1 MTTILICTVG
11 GSHQPIVTAIT
22 VEKPDHVYFICTD
35 RDPATNT
42 PGSNLQITG
51 KGCCIKARF
60 NDDAPNLPNIPTQAG
75 LNADQ
80 FSVYITSSDELD
92 QIYSDCNKAIK
103 DALSQF
109 PSAKIIADYTGGTKS
124 MCAGL
129 VMAAM
134 EYEDIEL
141 QLITGSRNNLVAV
154 NDGDQYRLFVNTKG
168 IQFERLIAP
177 YRQAWTRYAYSEAE
191 DGLKHTAVP
200 QDGELRAQY
209 TRFRDLSRAF
219 AEWDNFNHQ
228 TALEILQRYASVLGP
243 RPDFSC
249 YFDVATRLNND
260 NHNVREAAQLLDL
273 YRNAQR
279 RAAQGRYDDA
289 IARVYRLIEWTAQW
303 LLRTQCNIQTGDV
316 KEQDIPEGLTL
327 TKNHDSGQY
336 QAGLFAAW
344 QLVRFKTKGAA
355 AQFIVAQENNM
366 RNHIKVRNLSILAHG
381 FEPVRASDWQP
392 IHSWLEE
399 HFMPMLL
406 AETTRVNVK
415 ALPKQL
421 PAAYTL

>member
-1 MTTILICTVG
+1 
-11 GSHQPIVTAIT
+11 
-22 VEKPDHVYFICTD
+22 
-35 RDPATNT
+35 
-42 PGSNLQITG
+42 
-51 KGCCIKARF
+51 
-60 NDDAPNLPNIPTQAG
+60 
-75 LNADQ
+75 
-80 FSVYITSSDELD
+80 
-92 QIYSDCNKAIK
+92 
-103 DALSQF
+103 
-109 PSAKIIADYTGGTKS
+109 
-124 MCAGL
+124 
-129 VMAAM
+129 
-134 EYEDIEL
+134 
-141 QLITGSRNNLVAV
+141 
-154 NDGDQYRLFVNTKG
+154 
-168 IQFERLIAP
+168 
-177 YRQAWTRYAYSEAE
+177 
-191 DGLKHTAVP
+191 
-200 QDGELRAQY
+200 Y

>member
-11 GSHQPIVTAIT
+11 GSHQPIITAIT
-22 VEKPDHVYFICTD
+22 AEKPAYVYFICTD
-35 RDPATNT
+35 RDLATNT

-51 KGCCIKARF
+51 IGNCIKAKF
-60 NDDAPNLPNIPTQAG
+60 TDEAPNLPNIPSQTG
-75 LNADQ
+75 LTPEQ
-80 FSVYITSSDELD
+80 YTVCITSSDDLD
-92 QIYSDCNKAIK
+92 QIYRDCNHAIK
-103 DALSQF
+103 AAIKQF
-109 PSAKIIADYTGGTKS
+109 PDAKIIADYTGGTKS

-141 QLITGSRNNLVAV
+141 QLITGSRHNLVAV
-154 NDGDQYRLFVNTKG
+154 QDGDQYRMFANTRG

-191 DGLKHTAVP
+191 DGLNQTAVP
-200 QDGELRAQY
+200 QDNDLRAQY

-228 TALEILQRYASVLGP
+228 GALVLLQRYASILPADLRG
-243 RPDFSC
+243 
-249 YFDVATRLNND
+249 YFDAAKRLNND
-260 NHNVREAAQLLDL
+260 DLILREAAQLLDL

-289 IARVYRLIEWTAQW
+289 ISRVYRLIEWTAQW
-303 LLRTQCNIQTGDV
+303 ILKTQCNIYTAEV
-316 KEQDIPEGLTL
+316 KEADIPEGLTL
-327 TKNHDSGQY
+327 SKHHESGHY

-344 QLVRFKTKGAA
+344 QLVRHKTKEKGAA
-355 AQFIVAQENNM
+355 ATFITEQENNL

-381 FEPVRASDWQP
+381 FEPVKASDWQP
-392 IHSWLEE
+392 IQLWLEQ
-399 HFMPMLL
+399 HFVPMLL
-406 AETTRVNVK
+406 AETANVRLK
-415 ALPKQL
+415 ELPKQL
-421 PAAYTL
+421 PDTYTL

>member
-11 GSHQPIVTAIT
+11 GSYQPIVTAIT
-22 VEKPDHVYFICTD
+22 EEKPDYVYFICTD
-35 RDPATNT
+35 RDLATNT

-51 KGCCIKARF
+51 KGNCIKARF
-60 NDDAPNLPNIPTQAG
+60 SDDSPNLPNIPTITG
-75 LNADQ
+75 LSSDQ
-80 FSVYITSSDELD
+80 FSVYLTSSDELD
-92 QIYSDCNKAIK
+92 QIYSDCKKVIQ
-103 DALSQF
+103 DALSLF
-109 PSAKIIADYTGGTKS
+109 PSSKIIADYTGGTKS

-134 EYEDIEL
+134 EFEDIEL

-154 NDGDQYRLFVNTKG
+154 NDGDQYRVFVNTKG

-191 DGLKHTAVP
+191 DGLKQATVP
-200 QDGELRAQY
+200 QSADLRAQY

-228 TALEILQRYASVLGP
+228 TALEILQRYARVLP
-243 RPDFSC
+243 ADLCC
-249 YFDVATRLNND
+249 YFDVAKRLNNED
-260 NHNVREAAQLLDL
+260 HKLREAAQLLDL

-279 RAAQGRYDDA
+279 RATQGRYDDA

-303 LLRTQCNIQTGDV
+303 ILRTQCHILTADV
-316 KEQDIPEGLTL
+316 KEEDIPEGVSL
-327 TKNHDSGQY
+327 TKNHENGQY
-336 QAGLFAAW
+336 QAGLFSAW
-344 QLVRFKTKGAA
+344 QLVRFKTHGAA
-355 AQFIVAQENNM
+355 SKFITAQENNM

-381 FEPVRASDWQP
+381 FEPVKVSDWKP

-406 AETTRVNVK
+406 AESASVRIK
-415 ALPKQL
+415 ELPKQL
-421 PAAYTL
+421 PNVYTL

>member
-1 MTTILICTVG
+1 MNTILICTVG

-22 VEKPDHVYFICTD
+22 EEKPAYVYFICTD
-35 RDPATNT
+35 RDLATNT

-51 KGCCIKARF
+51 KGNCIRVSF
-60 NDDAPNLPNIPTQAG
+60 NDAVPTLPNIPSQTS
-75 LNADQ
+75 LTPDQ
-80 FSVYITSSDELD
+80 YTVCITSSDDLD
-92 QIYSDCNKAIK
+92 QIYSDCNQAIK
-103 DALSQF
+103 AAIKQF
-109 PSAKIIADYTGGTKS
+109 PDAKIIADYTGGTKS

-134 EYEDIEL
+134 EYENIEL
-141 QLITGSRNNLVAV
+141 QLITGSRHNLVAV
-154 NDGDQYRLFVNTKG
+154 QDGDQYRMFANTRG

-191 DGLKHTAVP
+191 DGLKQTAAP
-200 QDGELRAQY
+200 QNNELRAQY

-228 TALEILQRYASVLGP
+228 GALDLLQRYARILP
-243 RPDFSC
+243 ADLSC
-249 YFDVATRLNND
+249 YFDVAKRLNND
-260 NHNVREAAQLLDL
+260 DLKLREAAQLLDL

-303 LLRTQCNIQTGDV
+303 ILKTQCHIYTADV
-316 KEQDIPEGLTL
+316 KEADIPEGLTL

-344 QLVRFKTKGAA
+344 QLVRFKTSGAA
-355 AQFIVAQENNM
+355 ADFITTQENNL

-381 FEPVRASDWQP
+381 FEPVKASDWQP
-392 IHSWLEE
+392 IQLWLEE
-399 HFMPMLL
+399 QFVPMLL
-406 AETTRVNVK
+406 KETASVRIK
-415 ALPKQL
+415 ELPNQL
-421 PAAYTL
+421 PATYTL

>member
-22 VEKPDHVYFICTD
+22 EEKPAYVYFICTD
-35 RDPATNT
+35 KDPATNT

-51 KGCCIKARF
+51 KGNCIKAKF
-60 NDDAPNLPNIPTQAG
+60 SDEAPNLPNIPSQTG
-75 LNADQ
+75 LTPEQ
-80 FSVYITSSDELD
+80 YTVSITSSDDLD
-92 QIYSDCNKAIK
+92 LIYSDCNQAIRA
-103 DALSQF
+103 ALKQF
-109 PSAKIIADYTGGTKS
+109 PEARIIADYTGGTKS

-141 QLITGSRNNLVAV
+141 QLITGSRHNLVAV
-154 NDGDQYRLFVNTKG
+154 QDGDQYRMFVNTRG

-191 DGLKHTAVP
+191 DGLKQTAAP
-200 QDGELRAQY
+200 QNKELRAQY

-228 TALEILQRYASVLGP
+228 TALDLLQRYARVLP
-243 RPDFSC
+243 ADLSC
-249 YFDVATRLNND
+249 YFDVAKRLNNED
-260 NHNVREAAQLLDL
+260 LKIREAAQLLDL

-289 IARVYRLIEWTAQW
+289 ISRVYRLIEWTAQW
-303 LLRTQCNIQTGDV
+303 ILKTQCNIYTAAV
-316 KEQDIPEGLTL
+316 KETDIPEGLTL
-327 TKNHDSGQY
+327 TKHHESGHY

-355 AQFIVAQENNM
+355 AQFIEAQENNL

-381 FEPVRASDWQP
+381 FEPVKASDWQP
-392 IHSWLEE
+392 IQNWLEE
-399 HFMPMLL
+399 QFVPMLL
-406 AETTRVNVK
+406 AETASVRIK
-415 ALPKQL
+415 ELPKQL